1 MKTINTLRWI
11 LPAIAAGAA
20 LYLFSACNRSKTNDG
35 TPALT
40 EVDVARPI
48 VDSIVLHKSYPATL
62 ISFQDVDIVARV
74 NGYITAQLYDDG
86 DYVKAGQ
93 PLFTIESTT
102 YVQALNEAEAQL
114 QTARATHE
122 YNSKQCEAMKKALL
136 SDAVSKMDVIQAESA
151 LKESEASIKTAQAA
165 VENARLMLSYCTVRA
180 PFAGHASASIL
191 LPGSFVAGENSPVV
205 LTTVYD
211 DSSVSANF
219 AVEDTRVLE
228 LRNSP
233 AAAKIDYNHIPVQF
247 GDSIPNK
254 YTGRL
259 DYTAPAVNKSTGT
272 VPMRIKI
279 DNSNGELRSGMFAT
293 VLLPYA
299 VDPKAIIVKDASIGT
314 DQLGK
319 YLYVVNDSNRIVYTP
334 VKVGELY
341 HDTLRVISEGL
352 RPTDRYVTKALL
364 KVRDGM
370 EVKPNEVN

>member
-1 MKTINTLRWI
+1 M
-11 LPAIAAGAA
+11 
-20 LYLFSACNRSKTNDG
+20 LFRS
-35 TPALT
+35 
-40 EVDVARPI
+40 
-48 VDSIVLHKSYPATL
+48 
-62 ISFQDVDIVARV
+62 
-74 NGYITAQLYDDG
+74 
-86 DYVKAGQ
+86 
-93 PLFTIESTT
+93 
-102 YVQALNEAEAQL
+102 
-114 QTARATHE
+114 
-122 YNSKQCEAMKKALL
+122 
-136 SDAVSKMDVIQAESA
+136 VIQAESA

-165 VENARLMLSYCTVRA
+165 VETARLMLSYCTVRA
-180 PFAGHASASIL
+180 PFAGHASESLL
-191 LPGSFVAGENSPVV
+191 LPGSFVAGESSPVV

-211 DSSVSANF
+211 DSSVSATF

-233 AAAKIDYNHIPVQF
+233 AAAKIDYDHIPVQF

-254 YTGRL
+254 YTGKL

-341 HDTLRVISEGL
+341 HDTLRVVTEGL

-370 EVKPNEVN
+370 EVKPIEVK